1 MNELNIIVI
10 FVDFLFFWFLIFDEI
25 FFYVVIVKMYFVVK
39 LNEINC
45 SVL

>member
-10 FVDFLFFWFLIFDEI
+10 FVDFLFFWFLVFDVI